1 LDNEI
6 DIGEFDVNDL
16 LKRILEEEEYVK
28 SQSLNYQEYLP
39 EFIARAREDLELIE
53 ANALI
58 LEKDYGNKDI
68 INDMFRSF
76 HNIKG
81 SSGFVGQDIIQKVAH
96 QTETLMD
103 GCRKGAIEV
112 DKEIIDFILIS
123 GDYIGRICDEPE
135 IAQDESFFEGIFLH
149 IQNME
154 TKSADFAG
162 KKSKK
167 KEKEKKEEQES
178 ALELETQ
185 LNSEFFEHFVTE
197 AGAYIDNADCNLLLL
212 EKNIQDVELMHIIF
226 RDLHTLKGLAG
237 FAGMTI
243 IQRIMHQAESVMDEC
258 RKSTVKIN
266 KTIINLLLKAINY
279 ADQICKDI
287 NLAQNKEF
295 LENICLLI
303 KNLQEEKIKNKN
315 YEENEYLEDFQV
327 ETKEHLEFIEMNVL
341 ILEKE
346 PENEEL
352 IHSLFRAFHTI
363 KGMSGFVE
371 LDIIGNIAHQTE
383 TIMDGCRKGHTKVTK
398 KIIDLMLNSADY
410 IKKICND
417 INLANDENFLKEVE
431 NYLKSIEK
439 DIVNPEEEI
448 PQEKKIGEILVEE
461 KVIKAPEVEEIL
473 EKQKTDYPDLKFG
486 QIVIKENKA
495 EAKEVIN
502 AVRKQQSKATPPEA
516 DDYMRISTNKVDNLV
531 DMVGELIITQSLVEQ
546 IASAALGTNNSFV
559 LNFGR
564 MARITKDLQNLAMF
578 LRMVSLK
585 STFHKISRIARDTI
599 NELDKD
605 INFTTTGDETEIDR
619 IVTEKLLDPL
629 VHLVKNAVS
638 HGIEDKSERIQGG
651 KPPQGNISVSAYN
664 KRGNIYIEIADD
676 GKGINIEKVYQ
687 KALEKGLID
696 PKKQYSE
703 KEMQEFILLPGF
715 STAETVNNISGRGV
729 GMDVVKTE
737 ILKIGGKVDIYSKV
751 NEGSVFTL
759 KIPVNHAVMNGT
771 IVDIEGSNYI
781 IPTVNVK
788 QILQPKDED
797 WVYIQGIRSMIKIRD
812 DIIPLIY
819 ISKLFKTNKEEE
831 KPSLIVVLEMDRKF
845 TALPVRNIIG
855 RQEIVIKPSGEE
867 FSHLAYVSGMSI
879 LGDGKVSLILDIE
892 YLFEAEGAQ

>member
-1 LDNEI
+1 MDNEI
-6 DIGEFDVNDL
+6 DIGEIDVNEL

-28 SQSLNYQEYLP
+28 SQTLNYQEYLP

-58 LEKDYGNKDI
+58 LEKDYGNKEI

-81 SSGFVGQDIIQKVAH
+81 SSGFVGQDIIQKIAH
-96 QTETLMD
+96 QTETMMD

-112 DKEIIDFILIS
+112 DKNIIDFILIS
-123 GDYIGRICDEPE
+123 GDYISKICDEPE
-135 IAQDESFFEGIFLH
+135 IARDEAFLEGIFLH

-154 TKSADFAG
+154 AKSADFANQTA

-167 KEKEKKEEQES
+167 KEKEGEPLQEEII
-178 ALELETQ
+178 
-185 LNSEFFEHFVTE
+185 NKEFFDHFVIE
-197 AGAYIDNADCNLLLL
+197 AGRYIDNVDCNLLLL
-212 EKNIQDVELMHIIF
+212 EKNNQDSELMHTIF
-226 RDLHTLKGLAG
+226 RDLHTIKGLAG
-237 FAGMTI
+237 FAGLTI
-243 IQRIMHQAESVMDEC
+243 IQRILHQAESVMDDC
-258 RKSTVKIN
+258 RKGTVKTN
-266 KTIINLLLKAINY
+266 NTIIDLLLKAINY
-279 ADQICKDI
+279 VDNICKD
-287 NLAQNKEF
+287 LKLTQNKEF

-315 YEENEYLEDFQV
+315 FEENEYLEDFQV

-341 ILEKE
+341 ILEKD
-346 PENEEL
+346 PENEDL

-371 LDIIGNIAHQTE
+371 LDIIGRIAHQTE

-417 INLANDENFLKEVE
+417 VTLAADDDFLTEIE
-431 NYLKSIEK
+431 TYLKSIEK
-439 DIVNPEEEI
+439 DLLNHDDEI
-448 PQEKKIGEILVEE
+448 QEEKKIGEILVEE

-486 QIVIKENKA
+486 QIVVKENKA
-495 EAKEVIN
+495 DAKEVIN
-502 AVRKQQSKATPPEA
+502 AVRKQQNKATPPEQ

-546 IASAALGTNNSFV
+546 IASVTLGTNNSFV

-564 MARITKDLQNLAMF
+564 MTRITKDLQNLAMF

-585 STFHKISRIARDTI
+585 STFHKITRIARDTI

-605 INFTTTGDETEIDR
+605 INFTTFGDETEIDR

-638 HGIEDKSERIQGG
+638 HGIEDKSERIQSG

-819 ISKLFKTNKEEE
+819 ISKLFRTNKEEE
-831 KPSLIVVLEMDRKF
+831 KPSLIIVLEMDRKF
-845 TALPVRNIIG
+845 IALPVRNIIG